1 MEEKI
6 TKTVEE
12 FENSGSS
19 ILGTY
24 EGECADSNITNLNG
38 LDITREVWEHVFESD
53 EYKTAIEHGWLIGFL
68 GHPAEAD
75 CQDFQKAC
83 IVMKDGY
90 IADNGKVYGKFD
102 LIDTPVGR
110 IVKAFQDAGVVFGI
124 SVRGAGDIIQNSVDP
139 ETFVFRG
146 FDLVAFPAFPESIPT
161 FTAIAA
167 STDMEQRRKYQAVC
181 AAVNSNIESL
191 DTVESVN
198 IVQSC
203 FAKQSDEY
211 QKLEARKAAILG
223 EDVDE
228 EEIKDEITEKV
239 VDESDPRIQSMV
251 MLYLDAKKE
260 LEDLRKENYELKE
273 QVKAERIEST
283 KKVNSIQRIFNSQI
297 NDLNSNLEKVESS
310 LQVKTQEAETLKS
323 ELNSSVDAVAKENE
337 DLKSQLKAVTA
348 SCTRY
353 KASNQSLRNNVK
365 ELSEKLN
372 KAKED
377 NLKYNEKVEAAQST
391 IVNMKSIVSSSRVE
405 LDETVRKLNQEK
417 QNTSNRDG
425 KIENMAKRLQAVEA
439 SLKEYQ
445 DAYSQL
451 YAHALGIRSPKV
463 SVTANTDVNSLQK
476 MIRAGTS
483 IMVKP
488 EILEY
493 DQEEDTSDFDVVDY
507 DDDGLVTL

>member
-1 MEEKI
+1 MEENFKNDV
-6 TKTVEE
+6 VEKDAE
-12 FENSGSS
+12 YTSSS

-38 LDITREVWEHVFESD
+38 LDITREVWEHVFESE
-53 EYKTAIEHGWLIGFL
+53 EYKTAIEYGWLIGFL

-75 CQDFQKAC
+75 CQDFRKAC
-83 IVMKDGY
+83 IVMREGR
-90 IADNGKVYGKFD
+90 IAENGKVYGKFD

-110 IVKAFQDAGVVFGI
+110 IVKAFQDAGVIFGI

-167 STDMEQRRKYQAVC
+167 STDTEQRRKYQAVC
-181 AAVNSNIESL
+181 AAVNNNIESL

-211 QKLEARKAAILG
+211 KTLEARKAAILG
-223 EDVDE
+223 EDSAED
-228 EEIKDEITEKV
+228 V
-239 VDESDPRIQSMV
+239 VDEADPRIQSMV

-260 LEDLRKENYELKE
+260 LEDLRKENYDLKE
-273 QVKAERIEST
+273 QVRSEKVESSR
-283 KKVNSIQRIFNSQI
+283 KINSIQRIFTSQI
-297 NDLNSNLEKVESS
+297 NDLNFNLETVESS
-310 LQVKTQEAETLKS
+310 LQVKTQEVENLKS
-323 ELNSSVDAVAKENE
+323 ELNNSVDTVAKENK
-337 DLKSQLKAVTA
+337 DLKYQLKAVTA
-348 SCTRY
+348 SCNRY
-353 KASNQSLRNNVK
+353 KASNQSLRNDVK

-372 KAKED
+372 KANED

-391 IVNMKSIVSSSRVE
+391 IEDMKSIVSNSKIE

-425 KIENMAKRLQAVEA
+425 KIATMTKRLQSVEA

-451 YAHALGIRSPKV
+451 YAHALGIRSPQV
-463 SVTANTDVNSLQK
+463 NVTTSTDISSLQR
-476 MIRAGTS
+476 MIRAGTT

-488 EILEY
+488 DILDS
-493 DQEEDTSDFDVVDY
+493 DQDIDASDFDVVDY
-507 DDDGLVTL
+507 DEDSLVTL